1 MCSVYHKI
9 EVYFLHDTVSRALR
23 VLAPGNDLQTRIN
36 ELQKLVQLQVQAMF
50 TQQNKQSLW
59 NCTLATSTTSI
70 DVRQVK
76 VPDRHYNMTLSEYRT
91 YFKDCRDYKH

>member
-1 MCSVYHKI
+1 M
-9 EVYFLHDTVSRALR
+9 SRALR
-23 VLAPGNDLQTRIN
+23 VLTPGNDLQTRIN
-36 ELQKLVQLQVQAMF
+36 ELQKLVQLQVQAMQMLTQMF